1 MLGVDM
7 TPQRATFEH
16 SWEAYTLL
24 APSDSLFLPRANS
37 PILTRPRGLS
47 LQRGGEDVFRP

>member
-1 MLGVDM
+1 MLGANI
-7 TPQRATFEH
+7 TTQKATFER

-24 APSDSLFLPRANS
+24 APPDSPFLPRANS

-47 LQRGGEDVFRP
+47 LTRG